1 MYTNPYPASTSQA
14 PRKSQ
19 GLDCDTW
26 GRVQLKTPIR
36 PGRWCQ
42 SVGMATSAPQPS
54 QDGPRALDA
63 WDCFGFFAFHLLVS
77 YHFAYFFL

>member
-63 WDCFGFFAFHLLVS
+63 WDCFVFLLS
-77 YHFAYFFL
+77 IC